1 MMPNKKLIIH
11 DMEIVINDDEPISQ
25 TKKYENPEFN
35 IDENMFV
42 PSNIKNWSKIVLATI
57 DMLCEDEL
65 AYENKIIIRGK
76 EALFEYFEELYNI
89 GMSDMQNHDYILQ
102 IPTILYEYKD
112 IIEKLSDCS
121 IKIQGFDCRTVDTI
135 KGCSYNELIYHIQ
148 LGLYRKYIEYFKDL
162 IKSPPSSF
170 TKIAKL
176 IDVCIKFSLNKST
189 YIELDTFIRLYDS
202 FIENGCFGIVCSLK
216 QIEGEYIYYEIDD
229 YIYMLETLKII
240 DNELKNNI
248 KIKARIIVVENRISK
263 YNATYPNVNRRII
276 DYENIFK
283 QVYDFENNNYYTIHR
298 IELVDVNN
306 EISTHYGLNQSRF
319 DFESESE
326 FDFESESES
335 ESESE

>member
-1 MMPNKKLIIH
+1 
-11 DMEIVINDDEPISQ
+11 MEIIINGDEPISQ

-35 IDENMFV
+35 IDENMFI
-42 PSNIKNWSKIVLATI
+42 PSNIKNWSIIVLATI
-57 DMLCEDEL
+57 NMLNGDDL

-89 GMSDMQNHDYILQ
+89 GMSDMQNHDFILK

-112 IIEKLSDCS
+112 IIDELS
-121 IKIQGFDCRTVDTI
+121 
-135 KGCSYNELIYHIQ
+135 GCSYNELIYHIQ

-162 IKSPPSSF
+162 INSPPSSF

-176 IDVCIKFSLNKST
+176 IDVCIKFSLNNST

-216 QIEGEYIYYEIDD
+216 QDEGEYIYSEIDD

-248 KIKARIIVVENRISK
+248 KIKARIIAVENRISR
-263 YNATYPNVNRRII
+263 YNATYTNVNRKII
-276 DYENIFK
+276 DYEYILRC
-283 QVYDFENNNYYTIHR
+283 VYDFENNNYYTILR
-298 IELVDVNN
+298 IELVDGHD
-306 EISTHYGLNQSRF
+306 EISTHYGLNQPKS
-319 DFESESE
+319 DSESYQPESSDYDSESE
-326 FDFESESES
+326 
-335 ESESE
+335 